1 MRKLLGLILAIALLL
16 GCAAAEEAAAP
27 AMEKDLVILF
37 TSDVHCGVDQGW
49 GYAGLYAVKEYF
61 SKDNYVMLV
70 DDGDAIQGE
79 PIGTM
84 TKGEGIIDIMNA
96 TGYDLAIPGNHEFD
110 YGMDVFLEATKKA
123 NFQYLSCNFNKE
135 GELVFPAYAIREF
148 DGVKIAFV
156 GVTTPMTLRTS
167 TPRYFMDEEGN
178 FIYGFMQDESG
189 EKLYNTV
196 QKAVDDARAEGAA
209 YVVVMAHI
217 GNEAECAPWMYSD
230 IISHTNGIDLWLD
243 GHSHDSEQVVMKN
256 KDGEDVVRSACGTK
270 LAGIGVATIHK
281 DGTVDAHLMDWNAS
295 FPAAPDLMGLQNP
308 AGDAVITASAALEE
322 KLKEVVAKTAVDLLI
337 NDPYEVTAEGKP
349 IRIIRRAETNLG
361 DLCADAYLD
370 QSGEADIA
378 FVNGGGIR
386 VQLNAGDLTLN
397 DILRVH
403 PFGNSLTVIEVSG
416 QQVLDALEWS
426 VHSLP
431 GEFGGFDQV
440 AGLTFEVDATIESP
454 VVETADK
461 MFDYVD
467 DSKPRRVRNVIVGG
481 EPLDPEK
488 TYKLASHDYQLLN
501 QGDGYTMFKGCNVL
515 QESVKLDNQVLID
528 YITQSL
534 GGVVGEGYDN
544 PYGQGRIVSVGQE

>member
-1 MRKLLGLILAIALLL
+1 MKKLLAVFLALIMLLSF
-16 GCAAAEEAAAP
+16 ATAEEADEP
-27 AMEKDLVILF
+27 ALTKNLVILY
-37 TSDVHCGVDQGW
+37 TSDVHCGIEQGW
-49 GYAGLYAVKEYF
+49 GYAGLYAVKEYYAA
-61 SKDNYVMLV
+61 DNYVMLV

-96 TGYDLAIPGNHEFD
+96 VGYDLAIPGNHEFD
-110 YGMDVFLEATKKA
+110 YGMDNFLALTEKA
-123 NFQYLSCNFNKE
+123 DFQYLSCNFNKE
-135 GELVFPAYAIREF
+135 GELVFAPYAIKEF
-148 DGVKIAFV
+148 DGVKFAFI
-156 GVTTPMTLRTS
+156 GVTTPMTLRSS
-167 TPRYFMDEEGN
+167 TPRYFMDENGN
-178 FIYGFMQDESG
+178 FIYGFMQDETG
-189 EKLYNTV
+189 EQVYAAV
-196 QKAVDDARAEGAA
+196 QKAVDDARAEGAK
-209 YVVVMAHI
+209 YVIVMAHM
-217 GNEAECAPWMYSD
+217 GNEAECSPWMYSD
-230 IISHTNGIDLWLD
+230 VIANTTGIDVWLD
-243 GHSHDSEQVVMKN
+243 GHSHDFDQVVMQD
-256 KDGEDVVRSACGTK
+256 KDGKDVVRSACGTK
-270 LAGIGVATIHK
+270 LGSIGVLTFGAE
-281 DGTVDAHLMDWNAS
+281 GFVSAGLMSWDQS
-295 FPAAPDLMGLQNP
+295 IAAPALFGLQN
-308 AGDAVITASAALEE
+308 AGADAVKAETAELNEV
-322 KLKEVVAKTAVDLLI
+322 LQTVVAKTAVDLYI
-337 NDPYEVTAEGKP
+337 NDPTEVTEEGKP

-397 DILRVH
+397 NILTVH
-403 PFGNSLTVIEVSG
+403 PFGNSLTVIEVTG

-440 AGLTFEVDATIESP
+440 AGLTFEYDATIESP
-454 VVETADK
+454 VIE
-461 MFDYVD
+461 D
-467 DSKPRRVRNVIVGG
+467 DSKMFAGVDDTKERRVRNVLVGG

-501 QGDGYTMFKGCNVL
+501 NGDGYTMFAGAKVL

-528 YITQSL
+528 YITETL

>member
-156 GVTTPMTLRTS
+156 GVTTPMSLRTS

>member
-1 MRKLLGLILAIALLL
+1 MKKLLAVFLALIMLLSF
-16 GCAAAEEAAAP
+16 ATAEEADEP
-27 AMEKDLVILF
+27 ALTKNLVILY
-37 TSDVHCGVDQGW
+37 TSDVHCGIEQGW
-49 GYAGLYAVKEYF
+49 GYAGLYAVKEYYAA
-61 SKDNYVMLV
+61 DNYVMLV

-96 TGYDLAIPGNHEFD
+96 VGYDLAIPGNHEFD
-110 YGMDVFLEATKKA
+110 YGMDNFLALTEKA
-123 NFQYLSCNFNKE
+123 DFQYLSCNFNKE
-135 GELVFPAYAIREF
+135 GELVFAPYAIKEF
-148 DGVKIAFV
+148 DGVKFAFI
-156 GVTTPMTLRTS
+156 GVTTPMTLRSS
-167 TPRYFMDEEGN
+167 TPRYFMDENGN
-178 FIYGFMQDESG
+178 FIYGFMQDETG
-189 EKLYNTV
+189 EQVYAAV
-196 QKAVDDARAEGAA
+196 QKAVDDARAEGAK
-209 YVVVMAHI
+209 YVIVMAHM
-217 GNEAECAPWMYSD
+217 GNEAECSPWMYSD
-230 IISHTNGIDLWLD
+230 VIANTTGIDVWLD
-243 GHSHDSEQVVMKN
+243 GHSHDFDQVVMQD
-256 KDGEDVVRSACGTK
+256 KDGKDVVRSACGTK
-270 LAGIGVATIHK
+270 LGSIGVLTFGAE
-281 DGTVDAHLMDWNAS
+281 GFVSAGLMSWDQS
-295 FPAAPDLMGLQNP
+295 IAAPALFGLQN
-308 AGDAVITASAALEE
+308 AGADAVKAETAELDEV
-322 KLKEVVAKTAVDLLI
+322 LQTVVAKTAVDLYI
-337 NDPYEVTAEGKP
+337 NDPTEVTEEGKP

-397 DILRVH
+397 NILTVH
-403 PFGNSLTVIEVSG
+403 PFGNSLTVIEVTG

-440 AGLTFEVDATIESP
+440 AGLTFEYDATIESP
-454 VVETADK
+454 VIE
-461 MFDYVD
+461 D
-467 DSKPRRVRNVIVGG
+467 DSKMFAGVDDTKERRVRNVLVGG

-501 QGDGYTMFKGCNVL
+501 NGDGYTMFAGAKVL

-528 YITQSL
+528 YITETL